1 MDGILVWCEEKKL
14 EDAARY
20 WARGSDSLREAIDDL
35 RRLNAPEDVIR
46 EMEKAQ
52 ASEDFEVWDENWP
65 AVEMWLRLQTQ
76 WRTSFGGLIGLDY
89 VAAKWLF
96 QLYEVK
102 DQKEMM
108 DCIIV
113 MERSALSAISEDNA
127 NGP

>member
-1 MDGILVWCEEKKL
+1 
-14 EDAARY
+14 
-20 WARGSDSLREAIDDL
+20 
-35 RRLNAPEDVIR
+35 
-46 EMEKAQ
+46 MEKAQ

-89 VAAKWLF
+89 VAAKWMF
-96 QLYEVK
+96 QLYEVE

-113 MERSALSAISEDNA
+113 MERSALSAISEDKA
-127 NGP
+127 NGS

>member
-1 MDGILVWCEEKKL
+1 MDGIPVWCEEKKL

-76 WRTSFGGLIGLDY
+76 WRTSFGGLIGLD
-89 VAAKWLF
+89 
-96 QLYEVK
+96 
-102 DQKEMM
+102 
-108 DCIIV
+108 
-113 MERSALSAISEDNA
+113 
-127 NGP
+127 